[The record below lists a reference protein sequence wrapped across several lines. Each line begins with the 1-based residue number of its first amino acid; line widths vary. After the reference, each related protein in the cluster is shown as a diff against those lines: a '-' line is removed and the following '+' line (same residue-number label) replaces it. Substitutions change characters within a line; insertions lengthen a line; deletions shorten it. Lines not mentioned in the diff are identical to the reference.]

1 MNFTTKDPLYSVTSL
16 TRELKSLVEGK
27 FRFVRVQGEISNLKR
42 PFSGHSYFTLKDDSA
57 QLKGVLFKGSARYLK
72 QDLTDGQQVVCH
84 GRLSIYEPRGDYQL
98 IVDSVD
104 FKGTG
109 LLQQRFEQLKN
120 KLAAEGLFSADR
132 KKQLPAFPQKI
143 ILLTSPSGAAVHD
156 FLKIWRNRGYP
167 VNIVIFPVR
176 VQGAE
181 AAAEIVTALM
191 TVNREYADS
200 DMVVLCRGGG
210 SLEDLWPFNEEILAR
225 AIARSALPVTSAIG
239 HEIDF
244 TISDFCADHRAA
256 TPTAA
261 AETLIPDKKQL
272 IEQLQRFSNSLS
284 SSLYSQL
291 ENYQNRVDQ
300 NRRLLGDMDFLFTN
314 VSLRL
319 DHSTEKLHAV
329 ISKKIEDCQITTKNL
344 AARLHN
350 NSPAA
355 RLNLQQQQLTFL
367 TEKLH
372 FHMQNSVQD
381 WQTKLEQQSAL
392 LDAVSPLATLARGY
406 SISRKI
412 DPATGKRT
420 VLHRSNVLQKGD
432 QVEVLL
438 HRGIFECR
446 VDKVLDDEKR

>member
-1 MNFTTKDPLYSVTSL
+1 MNFTSTDQLYSVSGL
-16 TRELKSLVEGK
+16 TRELKNLVEGK
-27 FRFVRVQGEISNLKR
+27 YRFVRVQGEISNLKR

-57 QLKGVLFKGSARYLK
+57 QLKGVLFKGSARYLE

-104 FKGTG
+104 FKGAG

-120 KLAAEGLFSADR
+120 KLAAEGLFSAE
-132 KKQLPAFPQKI
+132 KKKELPSFPQEI

-156 FLKIWRNRGYP
+156 FLKIWRQRAFP
-167 VNIVIFPVR
+167 CNITIFPVR
-176 VQGAE
+176 VQGTE
-181 AAAEIVTALM
+181 AAAEIASALL
-191 TVNREYADS
+191 TVNREYS
-200 DMVVLCRGGG
+200 HCDMVVLCRGGG

-225 AIARSALPVTSAIG
+225 AIARSALPVISAIG

-244 TISDFCADHRAA
+244 TISDFCADLRAA

-272 IEQLQRFSNSLS
+272 TEQLQRCTNSLSNSLS
-284 SSLYSQL
+284 ALI
-291 ENYQNRVDQ
+291 ENAQNRINQ
-300 NRRLLGDMDFLFTN
+300 SKRLLGDMDFLFTN

-319 DHSTEKLHAV
+319 DHATEKLQTL
-329 ISKKIEDCQITTKNL
+329 ISKKIESCQIQTENIQIK
-344 AARLHN
+344 LHN
-350 NSPAA
+350 NSPKAK
-355 RLNLQQQQLTFL
+355 LNLKGQQLAFL

-381 WQTKLEQQSAL
+381 WQAKLEQHAAL

-412 DPATGKRT
+412 HPKTGKRT
-420 VLHRSNVLQKGD
+420 VLHRSNEVQKGD

-438 HRGIFECR
+438 HRGTFECK
-446 VDKVLDDEKR
+446 VDKVLDDAKR